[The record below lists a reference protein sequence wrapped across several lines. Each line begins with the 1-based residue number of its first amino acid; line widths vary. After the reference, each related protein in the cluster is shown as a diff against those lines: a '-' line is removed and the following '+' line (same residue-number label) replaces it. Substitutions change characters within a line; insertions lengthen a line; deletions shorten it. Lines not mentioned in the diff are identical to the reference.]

1 MLDSMETASEPI
13 LKPGRHPHLGHECFF
28 PGCPFAACRKAQR
41 NAELYGFNGAGEIK
55 SAPRKSLP
63 WEDAA

>member
-13 LKPGRHPHLGHECFF
+13 LKPGQHAFGHVCFF
-28 PGCPFAACRKAQR
+28 ASCRFIACLKAQR